1 MTLRE
6 VLNLIDGSQRIS
18 IQHDGKYVGVFKNDI
33 ALSYLNPAL
42 LTYIVMDL
50 YTTKDADIIYIYI
63 INRKGN
69 KTIMTG
75 NEYQELA
82 ARTINKGLTFEEQK
96 FHALHGMVGEIGEIH
111 SIYQKM
117 YQGHAFEVDHVKKEF
132 GDLLWFIAEYCTA
145 KGWSLDDIMRM
156 NIDKLKERYPDG
168 FKAEQSLHRKAGDI

>member
-1 MTLRE
+1 
-6 VLNLIDGSQRIS
+6 
-18 IQHDGKYVGVFKNDI
+18 
-33 ALSYLNPAL
+33 
-42 LTYIVMDL
+42 
-50 YTTKDADIIYIYI
+50 
-63 INRKGN
+63 
-69 KTIMTG
+69 MTG

-82 ARTINKGLTFEEQK
+82 ARTINQGLTFEEQK

-156 NIDKLKERYPDG
+156 NIDKLKNRYPDG
-168 FKAEQSLHRKAGDI
+168 FKVEQSLHRKAGDI